1 MKSTSNLKT
10 VHFLVTFLLVPA
22 LQAWGMAAEAR
33 SPFAQGKK
41 IPEKAGIVL
50 DADGDGVVTDA
61 ETQKAAAELQ
71 RQARAKSER
80 AKAILDAFDNN
91 DDGAVDPGEAAD
103 GVARARIALDGV
115 GHVVAE
121 IFAKVDVNADGLIS
135 QFEFAAVVNKL
146 GPVGQLLKPRLVQL
160 FLQIDG
166 DRNGAISVSESQM
179 AADLFAK
186 QAQLKAKVRQAQ
198 RNQRIWQMAQQEMA
212 RLDTS
217 RNGQISQREAR
228 RDRQVLAIFDQVD
241 TDLDKQI
248 SAGEV
253 YRYLERKMA
262 NQ

>member
-1 MKSTSNLKT
+1 MRSTSDLKIIGLLG
-10 VHFLVTFLLVPA
+10 VVILVLARHTS
-22 LQAWGMAAEAR
+22 GIAAEAR
-33 SPFAQGKK
+33 SPFARGQKM
-41 IPEKAGIVL
+41 PEKAGIVL
-50 DADGDGVVTDA
+50 DANGDGVVTDA

-71 RQARAKSER
+71 RQARVQSER

-91 DDGAVDPGEAAD
+91 DDGAVDPGEAAN
-103 GVARARIALDGV
+103 GAARARIAFDGV
-115 GHVVAE
+115 GRVVAE

-135 QFEFAAVVNKL
+135 QPEFAAVVKKL
-146 GPVGQLLKPRLVQL
+146 GPVGELLKPRLVQL
-160 FLQIDG
+160 FLQIDS

-179 AADLFAK
+179 AADFFAK
-186 QAQLKAKVRQAQ
+186 QAQLKAEVQRAQ

-228 RDRQVLAIFDQVD
+228 RNRQVLAIFDQVD
-241 TDLDKQI
+241 TDLDKQM

-262 NQ
+262 DR